1 MFRSSST
8 KVLVQFTIHRLVN
21 ICVGT
26 RTICTST
33 IHNTQTSQ
41 YTYVQVQE
49 QYVLVQFTIHKQ
61 VNICLSTR
69 TICTSSIHNLQ
80 TSQYVSVQV
89 QYVLVQYTIHRL
101 VNICVSTS
109 TICTSTI
116 HNTQTSQ
123 YICQYKNNVYDVSPL
138 KSHLPSPHS
147 KDCVPFSVSRFGFP
161 LGYSF
166 ATKGLTKQSLIF

>member
-41 YTYVQVQE
+41 YMFKYKNNM
-49 QYVLVQFTIHKQ
+49 YQFNTQFIDK
-61 VNICLSTR
+61 S
-69 TICTSSIHNLQ
+69 
-80 TSQYVSVQV
+80 
-89 QYVLVQYTIHRL
+89 
-101 VNICVSTS
+101 ICVSTS

-166 ATKGLTKQSLIF
+166 CYKRTNKTESNFLSYGRLSNNRNTC